1 MPCSIL
7 LPHVAISAS
16 LGKAGNSSV
25 RSLVRSQVLIFP
37 CILPFRSLQTTD
49 PARFASCF
57 VPYRLW
63 VLHGLSPKPDT
74 SPLLFEGG
82 LADGFSLSRDLL
94 HCCSI
99 LHLSLVAKQICI
111 PDSSLE
117 SSRQDL
123 AEACHRRGNSGRHWS
138 GLARSV

>member
-37 CILPFRSLQTTD
+37 CILPFPSMQTTD

-123 AEACHRRGNSGRHWS
+123 AEACHRRSISGRHWS